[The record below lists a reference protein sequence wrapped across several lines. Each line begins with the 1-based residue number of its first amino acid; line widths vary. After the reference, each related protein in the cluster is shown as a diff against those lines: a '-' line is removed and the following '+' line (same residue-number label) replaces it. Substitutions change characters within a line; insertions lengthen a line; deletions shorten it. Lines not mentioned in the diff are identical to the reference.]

1 MITIF
6 SNPNIN
12 NSEEKESQKISYWLE
27 KLFKQSEKKSEDK
40 KRDKFPVK
48 EKNILSNEY
57 SEKLN
62 PPFQNQTEKELQEKG
77 QKEAIKNYSRKID
90 TDQHKLNN
98 MMSKSNRI
106 IVSISSLFP
115 WDIFPDTLNIE
126 ETRITVIQRQLFSS
140 QVHSVNIKDISN
152 IFIDMDLFLAAITI
166 VSNTF
171 EENNIKI
178 MKLRKKE
185 AVLAR
190 RIIEGLRVFMEK
202 DIDTSRYTTKEL
214 INKLKELSKTRI
226 VS

>member
-1 MITIF
+1 MVTIF
-6 SNPNIN
+6 SRPKIAN
-12 NSEEKESQKISYWLE
+12 NEGKEPQRISYWLE
-27 KLFKQSEKKSEDK
+27 KLFKQREKKSEDEEKDRLAK
-40 KRDKFPVK
+40 KQPSL
-48 EKNILSNEY
+48 NIY
-57 SEKLN
+57 SEKIETSL
-62 PPFQNQTEKELQEKG
+62 QNQAEKELKKRGRE
-77 QKEAIKNYSRKID
+77 EAVKNYSKKID
-90 TDQHKLNN
+90 TDKRRLNV

-106 IVSISSLFP
+106 IISISSLFP
-115 WDIFPDTLNIE
+115 WDLFPDTLNIE

-178 MKLRKKE
+178 MKLRKKD

-202 DIDTSRYTTKEL
+202 DIDTSSYTIKDL
-214 INKLKELSKTRI
+214 INKLKELSTTEI